1 MRMSSWLTLS
11 VAVVLSACSAEGNGP
26 ISPETGGLAATGH
39 ANGAVLES
47 ASGGGR
53 MVLEVFGFTIPQVL
67 GFHAAKL
74 ADGSV
79 SGDINY
85 RQTFEGETFHFV
97 ATVTCLNV
105 YDGNRAKYGGQITR
119 STDPTVPV
127 GDFMWFQSIDN
138 GEGESSPPD
147 RSTGSGF
154 GTEAEN
160 EAFCASA
167 DLPNPIFLA
176 DVIGNIQVHD

>member
-1 MRMSSWLTLS
+1 MRIRAWLTLG
-11 VAVVLSACSAEGNGP
+11 VAVVFSACSADESGP
-26 ISPETGGLAATGH
+26 IAPETGGLTGGGH
-39 ANGAVLES
+39 ANGAVVES
-47 ASGGGR
+47 ASGSGR

-67 GFHAAKL
+67 GFRAAKL

-79 SGDINY
+79 SGHINY

-105 YDGNRAKYGGQITR
+105 YDGNRAKYGGQLTR

-127 GDFMWFQSIDN
+127 GTYMWFHSIDN
-138 GEGESSPPD
+138 GEGRASPPD

-154 GTEAEN
+154 GTAEEN
-160 EAFCASA
+160 QAFCDSPAP
-167 DLPNPIFLA
+167 PNPIFLA